1 MNSAHLTP
9 THCTRHASNAEYAGA
24 VQRGGVSTHSDET
37 PPEADGRTSPAV
49 LSAALACEGGGPT
62 TRGVP
67 RGSEHS
73 SSKHSGAAG
82 AGDGGAAA
90 C

>member
-1 MNSAHLTP
+1 MLISLLLTARDMQV
-9 THCTRHASNAEYAGA
+9 TRNAGA

-73 SSKHSGAAG
+73 SRVGAAG